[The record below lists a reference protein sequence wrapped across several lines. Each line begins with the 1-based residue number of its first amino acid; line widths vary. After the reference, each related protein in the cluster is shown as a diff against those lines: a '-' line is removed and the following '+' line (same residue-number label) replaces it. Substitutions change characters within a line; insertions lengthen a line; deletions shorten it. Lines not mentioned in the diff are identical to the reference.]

1 MLNLI
6 KLAVGARTQA
16 DIAAWQ
22 RSRTT
27 PGSPVE
33 IRTRQFPKRAAELI
47 DGGSLYWVVAGLA
60 TVRQPI
66 VDIRAIRRD
75 DGLRATAILVDPT
88 RVAVAPRPVRAF
100 QGWRYLR
107 ADEAP
112 DDLPSRPNGMPAD
125 LRRRLAELCL
135 L

>member
-16 DIAAWQ
+16 DIAAFQ
-22 RSRTT
+22 RARTP
-27 PGSPVE
+27 PGSAVT

-66 VDIRAIRRD
+66 VDVRAVRCD
-75 DGLRATAILVDPT
+75 DGTRATAILVEPAL
-88 RVAVAPRPVRAF
+88 VSLMPRPVRAF

-107 ADEAP
+107 AEDAP
-112 DDLPSRPNGMPAD
+112 ADLGTASDGMPGE

>member
-1 MLNLI
+1 MLHLI

-16 DIAAWQ
+16 DVAAWQ
-22 RSRTT
+22 SARTG
-27 PGSPVE
+27 PGLPVT
-33 IRTRQFPKRAAELI
+33 IPTRQFPRRAAELVA
-47 DGGSLYWVVAGLA
+47 GGSLYWVVAGLA

-66 VDIRAIRRD
+66 VDVRELRRE
-75 DGLRATAILVDPT
+75 DGTRATAILVAPT
-88 RVAVAPRPVRAF
+88 LVPLTPRPVRAF

-107 ADEAP
+107 SADAP
-112 DDLPSRPNGMPAD
+112 PDLGTVSDGMPGE